1 MKKKIVFAT
10 HNVHKLREVSALLKE
25 NFEVVGLTD
34 IGCMED
40 IPETADTFAG
50 NARIKSEHVYKNYG
64 LSCFSDDS
72 GLEVEA
78 LNGAPGVYSARYAGE
93 AHNDTAN
100 NEKLLQELKGVENRK
115 ARFRT
120 VVSLIVE
127 GNETTFE
134 GFVEGTILE
143 TPRGQHGFG
152 YDPLFQPMGYSQSF
166 AELGDEVKNTI
177 SHRARAIQKLV
188 AYLQNL

>member
-64 LSCFSDDS
+64 LSSFSDDS

>member
-1 MKKKIVFAT
+1 MKNKIVFAT